1 MDTFPILIQTSN
13 PFNYVIDNVIEVF
26 MFFKQVTISIIYQ
39 SFKNIFQI
47 FFVFQL
53 MPTSATTA

>member
-26 MFFKQVTISIIYQ
+26 MFFKQVTISTNRL
-39 SFKNIFQI
+39 KIFLKI
-47 FFVFQL
+47 FLYF
-53 MPTSATTA
+53 S